1 MKDLEKIKEEK
12 EAQKPKNY
20 VKTRGSCEISTDYC
34 KEKGS
39 QRELLVE
46 QSLLFC
52 CSSMRHDSNTLCGAV
67 PPQIWAEGN

>member
-1 MKDLEKIKEEK
+1 MKDLEKIKQKK
-12 EAQKPKNY
+12 EAQRTKNY
-20 VKTRGSCEISTDYC
+20 VRRRGSCEISTSYC

-52 CSSMRHDSNTLCGAV
+52 CTSMRRDSHT
-67 PPQIWAEGN
+67 